1 MTTQQLEDLI
11 KRAATAYYAGNAI
24 MSDVQFDRY
33 VAWLEA
39 LNPNSDV
46 LKKTGWGYSPE
57 SVPGDKV
64 RHIHGGMQS
73 IDNKPRELSYVP
85 NSLRTNVRISAK
97 LDGLSGKLEFVNG
110 KFVRCVTRG
119 NGEEGIDKTDKFRVI
134 LERCGGVSLPES
146 FTGEIRG
153 EFVISQHNWNTMMEA
168 GTVKKN
174 ARNTA
179 AGLINCD
186 GIPEDL
192 KYLDFVPY
200 KVIWDPNGVFSNK
213 LLDEMGDCE
222 FCKYFPNFPHLPKV
236 FRSEHYT
243 QEELLNMY
251 NGWSAI
257 WPCDGVVI
265 TSNIIGKGPE
275 GARYYDEVAFK
286 FDTLKA
292 VTRIESIDW
301 QISRQSLLIPVANLT
316 PVEIDGATITRCTLH
331 NAAFVKALGICE
343 GAEIEIMRSGGVI
356 PKFMSVVSLPKEAPQ
371 PLPPRCPVCE
381 GDLVMEGVHLRC
393 TSPGCGNVEYQ
404 TLRVWFNFIGRI
416 DGVAEATAFSYF
428 NRFKIE
434 SVEELYAKDLEI
446 FEDIRAESVTSAKFA
461 EVMNKFHTGPH
472 SLVNALQALNI
483 ARIGDVTSKKFAS
496 DKQMVDTIASAL
508 KELEAT
514 ESISVNNKSALV
526 EHARRLCGDAT
537 ANSLSEN
544 LGKLIHLW
552 KYIAD
557 TIIIPEVAEVS
568 LDAIHVCI
576 TGKLSMSRKQFEQ
589 LLVANGYVVKE
600 DVTRKTKYLITN
612 DANGSSGK
620 HKRANELGTL
630 KISESDMLSLLQ

>member
-11 KRAATAYYAGNAI
+11 KRAATAYYAGNPI

-39 LNPNSDV
+39 LNPNSEV
-46 LKKTGWGYSPE
+46 LKKTGWGYTPD

-64 RHIHGGMQS
+64 RHTHGGMQS
-73 IDNKPRELSYVP
+73 IDNKPRELSLIP
-85 NSLRTNVRISAK
+85 NNLRTNVRISAK
-97 LDGLSGKLEFVNG
+97 LDGLSGKIEFVNG
-110 KFVRCVTRG
+110 EFVRCVTRG
-119 NGEEGIDKTDKFRVI
+119 NGETGIDKTDKFRAI
-134 LERCGGVSLPES
+134 LDRCGGTTLPKN

-153 EFVISQHNWNTMMEA
+153 EFVISQQNWNKMIEA

-192 KYLDFVPY
+192 KYLDFIPY
-200 KVIWDPNGVFSNK
+200 KVIWDPNNVFSSRVV
-213 LLDEMGDCE
+213 DEMGDCD
-222 FCKYFPNFPHLPKV
+222 FCKYFPGFHKVPKV
-236 FRSEHYT
+236 YRSQHYT
-243 QEELLNMY
+243 QEELLDMY
-251 NGWSAI
+251 NGWSAM

-265 TSNIIGKGPE
+265 TSNNIGKGPD
-275 GARYYDEVAFK
+275 GVRYYDEVAFK

-292 VTRIESIDW
+292 TTKVESIEW
-301 QISRQSLLIPVANLT
+301 QISRQSLLIPVAILT

-356 PKFMSVVSLPKEAPQ
+356 PKFVSIVSLPEEAPQ

-446 FEDIRAESVTSAKFA
+446 FEGIKAEGVTSAKFA

-508 KELEAT
+508 NELKNT
-514 ESISVNNKSALV
+514 EGISVNNKAALV

-537 ANSLSEN
+537 ATNLSEN
-544 LGKLIHLW
+544 LSKLTHLW
-552 KYIAD
+552 KFIAD
-557 TIIIPEVAEVS
+557 TIVIPEVVEVS
-568 LDAIHVCI
+568 ADAIHVCI
-576 TGKLSMSRKQFEQ
+576 TGKLSMARKQFEQ

-620 HKRANELGTL
+620 HKRANELGTQ
-630 KISESDMLSLLQ
+630 KITEDEMLALLQ

>member
-1 MTTQQLEDLI
+1 MTVQQLEDLI
-11 KRAATAYYAGNAI
+11 KRAATAYYAGSPI

-39 LNPNSDV
+39 LDPKSEV
-46 LKKTGWGYSPE
+46 LKKTGWGYSPDT
-57 SVPGDKV
+57 VPGDKV
-64 RHIHGGMQS
+64 RHTHGGMQS
-73 IDNKPRELSYVP
+73 IDNKPRELMAIP
-85 NSLRTNVRISAK
+85 HNLRTNVRISAK
-97 LDGLSGKLEFVNG
+97 LDGLSGKIEFVNG
-110 KFVRCVTRG
+110 EFVRCVTRG
-119 NGEEGIDKTDKFRVI
+119 NGEAGIDKTDKFKAI
-134 LERCGGVSLPES
+134 LERCGGVDLPKS

-153 EFVISQHNWNTMMEA
+153 EFVISQQNWNKMIEA

-186 GIPEDL
+186 GVPEDL
-192 KYLDFVPY
+192 KYLDFIPY
-200 KVIWDPNGVFSNK
+200 KVIWDPNGVFPNTVM
-213 LLDEMGDCE
+213 DEMGDCE

-236 FRSEHYT
+236 FRSQHYT
-243 QEELLNMY
+243 QDDLLDMY

-265 TSNIIGKGPE
+265 TSNMIGKGPE
-275 GARYYDEVAFK
+275 GVKYYDEVAFK

-292 VTRIESIDW
+292 TTRIESIDW

-316 PVEIDGATITRCTLH
+316 PVDIDGATVSRCTLH
-331 NAAFVKALGICE
+331 NAAFVNALNICE

-356 PKFMSVVSLPKEAPQ
+356 PKFMSVVSYPEEAPQ
-371 PLPPRCPVCE
+371 SLPPRCPVCE
-381 GDLVMEGVHLRC
+381 SDLVMEGVHLKC
-393 TSPGCGNVEYQ
+393 TSPGCGNVDYQ

-416 DGVAEATAFSYF
+416 DGLAEATAFSYF

-434 SVEELYAKDLEI
+434 TVDELYAKDVAI
-446 FEDIRAESVTSAKFA
+446 FEGLKAEGITSAKFA

-496 DKQMVDTIASAL
+496 DKQMVDTIATIL
-508 KELEAT
+508 REL
-514 ESISVNNKSALV
+514 KSAEGISINSKSAIV

-537 ANSLSEN
+537 AASLSEN
-544 LGKLIHLW
+544 LKKLIHLW
-552 KYIAD
+552 SFIAD
-557 TIIIPEVAEVS
+557 TIVIPEVAEVS
-568 LDAIHVCI
+568 ADAIHVCI
-576 TGKLSMSRKQFEQ
+576 TGKLSMARKQFEQ
-589 LLVANGYVVKE
+589 LLNAGGYVVKE

-612 DANGSSGK
+612 EPNGSSGK
-620 HKRANELGTL
+620 HKRANELGTQ
-630 KISESDMLSLLQ
+630 KISEADMLQLLQ